1 MKRLSDM
8 KNYTFTRPLNLNL
21 ILCLCLS
28 LCLSLNLNLISA
40 QKDPEAL
47 KILTAFSNKAT
58 SAPSIS
64 IDFTFITNDSRDGS
78 VNTME
83 GSVVMTGDK
92 YKLSMPD
99 NSVWADGKNV
109 WSYLPDV
116 NEVTITAS
124 DPDDESFMSRP
135 SMLFT
140 LYEEGYKVRL
150 LEQTEKEWVIDLYPE
165 DLTLNLVRI
174 RLRIAKTTYSLKK
187 AEYVTKDGI
196 TVTLIAGRFDLTFKP
211 AANYFTFNASDY
223 KGVDVIDMR

>member
-1 MKRLSDM
+1 MMRPSEMKKHASI
-8 KNYTFTRPLNLNL
+8 L
-21 ILCLCLS
+21 ILSFLALS
-28 LCLSLNLNLISA
+28 LAA
-40 QKDPEAL
+40 QKDPEAIR
-47 KILTAFSNKAT
+47 ILSEFSKKAT
-58 SAPSIS
+58 SAPSVS
-64 IDFTFITNDSRDGS
+64 IDFTFVTTDSRDGT
-78 VNTME
+78 VNTMD
-83 GSVVMTGDK
+83 GSVVIAGDK

-116 NEVTITAS
+116 NEVTITAT

-140 LYEEGYKVRL
+140 LYQEGYKVRL
-150 LEQTEKEWVIDLYPE
+150 LEKTAKEWVIDLYPE

-174 RLRIAKTTYSLKK
+174 RLKIANTTYNLRS

-196 TVTLIAGRFDLTFKP
+196 TVTLNAGRYDLTLRP
-211 AANYFTFNASDY
+211 AADHFTFNPADY

>member
-1 MKRLSDM
+1 MKTH
-8 KNYTFTRPLNLNL
+8 TFRNPLNLNL
-21 ILCLCLS
+21 NLNLNLFLCLCL
-28 LCLSLNLNLISA
+28 CLNFNLISA
-40 QKDPEAL
+40 QKDPEAIR
-47 KILTAFSNKAT
+47 ILSEFSKKAT
-58 SAPSIS
+58 SAPSVS
-64 IDFTFITNDSRDGS
+64 IDFTFITNDSRDGT

-83 GSVVMTGDK
+83 GYVVIEGDR

-116 NEVTITAS
+116 NEVTITES

-140 LYEEGYKVRL
+140 LYKEGYKVRL
-150 LEQTEKEWVIDLYPE
+150 LEETTKEWVIDLYPE

-174 RLRIAKTTYSLKK
+174 RLKIAKTTYYLRS
-187 AEYVTKDGI
+187 AEYMTKDGI
-196 TVTLIAGRFDLTFKP
+196 TVTLNAGRYDLSFKP
-211 AANYFTFNASDY
+211 AAGFFTFNPADY